1 MAPNW
6 FTLLPYASH
15 GRAMRQK
22 NAPARPWFAER
33 PPAPSDAPLPR
44 WFLGQLAPR
53 QRPLEKTALKLDGTQ
68 GGQGS
73 LGRVGGWGWGCFA
86 KRPRTGEGGMTERR
100 HGVAECN
107 PSSAPRQSSD
117 LGMVAIDRSRRD
129 LFINDVFAPVALLK
143 AELCVRN

>member
-1 MAPNW
+1 MASGKL
-6 FTLLPYASH
+6 TLLE
-15 GRAMRQK
+15 G
-22 NAPARPWFAER
+22 
-33 PPAPSDAPLPR
+33 PR
-44 WFLGQLAPR
+44 
-53 QRPLEKTALKLDGTQ
+53 
-68 GGQGS
+68 GGKCSFGW
-73 LGRVGGWGWGCFA
+73 VGGGRWGCLA

-100 HGVAECN
+100 RGVAECN